1 MQKDGGT
8 SPIDRN
14 AASPTIEALL
24 QWLPAKRTR
33 GAPRRPRS
41 APPRTRNSTA
51 AGDEEEMLE
60 PVEGVHSANIIK
72 EKGRSYGISVFNAVH
87 SSWGLGR
94 IPGCKVAGV
103 AADGLAASYGLKVG
117 DNLLSIDGEK
127 CTSSKILYKT
137 LNEQVDGASLFFK
150 WHRSFE
156 GDPLAV
162 RRLLKCGPFM

>member
-1 MQKDGGT
+1 
-8 SPIDRN
+8 
-14 AASPTIEALL
+14 
-24 QWLPAKRTR
+24 
-33 GAPRRPRS
+33 
-41 APPRTRNSTA
+41 
-51 AGDEEEMLE
+51 MLE
-60 PVEGVHSANIIK
+60 PVEGIHSAKIIK

-117 DNLLSIDGEK
+117 DTLLSIDGEK

-137 LNEQVDGASLFFK
+137 LNKQVDGASLFFK

-156 GDPLAV
+156 VDPLAV